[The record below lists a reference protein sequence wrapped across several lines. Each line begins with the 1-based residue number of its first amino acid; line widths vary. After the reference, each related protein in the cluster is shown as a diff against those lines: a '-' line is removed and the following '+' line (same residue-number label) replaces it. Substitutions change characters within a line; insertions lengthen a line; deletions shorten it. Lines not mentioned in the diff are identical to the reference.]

1 MFNKNVATN
10 KFCSSCSTWTTIT
23 LSGRIHHTKQMNE
36 AISKLSIEAKIK
48 LKYNE
53 WEVEITC
60 AEDKVKQIVENVLSG
75 IDIASLSNTKIAND
89 IEMLKNELNN
99 LKQKYESSNSNNFIN
114 SINQKRNNISL
125 KDLAKNGNTC
135 RSLIEKIFYEKY
147 FEKEK
152 LLGEVHEELSKIGY
166 NYDRTAVSHA
176 LTDMVRE
183 GILTRVG
190 TLRNYRYIQKKPLF
204 EK

>member
-1 MFNKNVATN
+1 MT
-10 KFCSSCSTWTTIT
+10 
-23 LSGRIHHTKQMNE
+23 E
-36 AISKLSIEAKIK
+36 AVSRLSIEAKIESEIEN
-48 LKYNE
+48 LK
-53 WEVEITC
+53 
-60 AEDKVKQIVENVLSG
+60 S
-75 IDIASLSNTKIAND
+75 
-89 IEMLKNELNN
+89 ELNN
-99 LKQKYESSNSNNFIN
+99 IKQKYELNYNNNILNNQF
-114 SINQKRNNISL
+114 NQKRNNISL
-125 KDLAKNGNTC
+125 KELAKNGNTC

-152 LLGEVHEELSKIGY
+152 LLGEVHEELSKMGY
-166 NYDRTAVSHA
+166 NYDRTAVSHS

>member
-1 MFNKNVATN
+1 
-10 KFCSSCSTWTTIT
+10 
-23 LSGRIHHTKQMNE
+23 MNE
-36 AISKLSIEAKIK
+36 AVSKLSEEARIK
-48 LKYNE
+48 LKYKD

-60 AEDKVKQIVENVLSG
+60 TEDKVKQVVENVLSG
-75 IDIASLSNTKIAND
+75 IDIASLSNTSINNE
-89 IEMLKNELNN
+89 IEKLREELDYLKS
-99 LKQKYESSNSNNFIN
+99 KYETNNN
-114 SINQKRNNISL
+114 TNHLNQRRNGISL
-125 KDLAKNGNTC
+125 KELAKNGNTC

-147 FEKEK
+147 FESEK
-152 LLGEVHEELSKIGY
+152 LLGEVHEEISRMGY
-166 NYDRTAVSHA
+166 NYDRTAVSHS

>member
-1 MFNKNVATN
+1 
-10 KFCSSCSTWTTIT
+10 
-23 LSGRIHHTKQMNE
+23 MNE
-36 AISKLSIEAKIK
+36 AVSKLSIETKIK

-53 WEVEITC
+53 WEVEISC
-60 AEDKVKQIVENVLSG
+60 AEDKVKQVVENVLSG
-75 IDIASLSNTKIAND
+75 IDIASSSNTKIVNE
-89 IEMLKNELNN
+89 IEILKNELNN
-99 LKQKYESSNSNNFIN
+99 LKQKYDSNDSNNKYFIN
-114 SINQKRNNISL
+114 NLNQRRNNISL
-125 KDLAKNGNTC
+125 KELTKNGNTC

-152 LLGEVHEELSKIGY
+152 LLGEVHEELSRMGY
-166 NYDRTAVSHA
+166 NYDRTAVSHS

>member
-1 MFNKNVATN
+1 
-10 KFCSSCSTWTTIT
+10 
-23 LSGRIHHTKQMNE
+23 MNNMHSNIFMSQIIIY
-36 AISKLSIEAKIK
+36 ISKMTEAVSRLSIEAKIK
-48 LKYNE
+48 LKYND
-53 WEVEITC
+53 WEVEIIC
-60 AEDKVKQIVENVLSG
+60 AEDKVKQVVGNVLSG
-75 IDIASLSNTKIAND
+75 IDTALFSNTKIETEIENLKSELKD
-89 IEMLKNELNN
+89 I
-99 LKQKYESSNSNNFIN
+99 KQKYESNSSNNNNNNILNNQF
-114 SINQKRNNISL
+114 NQKRNNISL
-125 KDLAKNGNTC
+125 KELAKNGNTC

-152 LLGEVHEELSKIGY
+152 LLGEVHEELSKMGY
-166 NYDRTAVSHA
+166 NYDRTAVSHS

>member
-1 MFNKNVATN
+1 
-10 KFCSSCSTWTTIT
+10 
-23 LSGRIHHTKQMNE
+23 MNNMHSNIFMSQIIIY
-36 AISKLSIEAKIK
+36 ISKMTEAVSRLSIEAKIK
-48 LKYNE
+48 LKYND
-53 WEVEITC
+53 WEVEIIC
-60 AEDKVKQIVENVLSG
+60 AEDKVKQVVGNVLSG
-75 IDIASLSNTKIAND
+75 IDTALFSNTKIETEIENLKSELKD
-89 IEMLKNELNN
+89 I
-99 LKQKYESSNSNNFIN
+99 KQKYESNSSNNNNILNNQF
-114 SINQKRNNISL
+114 NQKRNNISL
-125 KDLAKNGNTC
+125 KELAKNGNTC

-152 LLGEVHEELSKIGY
+152 LLGEVHEELSKMGY
-166 NYDRTAVSHA
+166 NYDRTAVSHS

>member
-1 MFNKNVATN
+1 MLNNMHSNIFM
-10 KFCSSCSTWTTIT
+10 SQI
-23 LSGRIHHTKQMNE
+23 IIY
-36 AISKLSIEAKIK
+36 ISKMTEAVSRLSIEAKIK
-48 LKYNE
+48 LKYND
-53 WEVEITC
+53 WEVEIIC
-60 AEDKVKQIVENVLSG
+60 AEDKVKQVVGNVLSG
-75 IDIASLSNTKIAND
+75 IDTALFSNTKIETEIENLKSELKD
-89 IEMLKNELNN
+89 I
-99 LKQKYESSNSNNFIN
+99 KQKYESNSSNNNNNNNILNNQF
-114 SINQKRNNISL
+114 NQKRNNISL
-125 KDLAKNGNTC
+125 KELAKNGNTC

-152 LLGEVHEELSKIGY
+152 LLGEVHEELSKMGY
-166 NYDRTAVSHA
+166 NYDRTAVSHS

>member
-1 MFNKNVATN
+1 
-10 KFCSSCSTWTTIT
+10 
-23 LSGRIHHTKQMNE
+23 MND
-36 AISKLSIEAKIK
+36 AVSKLSEEARIK
-48 LKYNE
+48 LKYKD

-60 AEDKVKQIVENVLSG
+60 TEDKVKHVVENVLSG
-75 IDIASLSNTKIAND
+75 IDIASLSNTSGNNEIQKLREELD
-89 IEMLKNELNN
+89 YLKS
-99 LKQKYESSNSNNFIN
+99 KYETNSNTNHF
-114 SINQKRNNISL
+114 NQRRNGISL
-125 KDLAKNGNTC
+125 KELTKNGNTC

-147 FEKEK
+147 FESEK
-152 LLGEVHEELSKIGY
+152 LLGEVHEEISRMGY
-166 NYDRTAVSHA
+166 NYDRTAVSHS

>member
-1 MFNKNVATN
+1 MLFMLNNMHSNIFMSQIIIYINKMT
-10 KFCSSCSTWTTIT
+10 
-23 LSGRIHHTKQMNE
+23 E
-36 AISKLSIEAKIK
+36 AVSRLSIEAKIK
-48 LKYNE
+48 LKYND

-60 AEDKVKQIVENVLSG
+60 TEDKVKQVVGNVLSG
-75 IDIASLSNTKIAND
+75 IDTALFSNTKIENEIENLKSELKD
-89 IEMLKNELNN
+89 I
-99 LKQKYESSNSNNFIN
+99 KQKYESNSSNNNNNILSNQF
-114 SINQKRNNISL
+114 NQKRNNISL
-125 KDLAKNGNTC
+125 KELAKNDNTC

-152 LLGEVHEELSKIGY
+152 LLGEVHEELSKMGY
-166 NYDRTAVSHA
+166 NYDRTAVSHS

-183 GILTRVG
+183 EILTRVG

>member
-1 MFNKNVATN
+1 
-10 KFCSSCSTWTTIT
+10 
-23 LSGRIHHTKQMNE
+23 MNE

-48 LKYNE
+48 LKYKE

-60 AEDKVKQIVENVLSG
+60 TEDKVKQVVENVLSG
-75 IDIASLSNTKIAND
+75 IDIASLSSTNTND
-89 IEMLKNELNN
+89 EIGKLKEEIDYLKTKLETNN
-99 LKQKYESSNSNNFIN
+99 NAYNYNQRKNNS
-114 SINQKRNNISL
+114 ISL
-125 KDLAKNGNTC
+125 KELAKNGNTC

-147 FEKEK
+147 FESERS
-152 LLGEVHEELSKIGY
+152 LGEVHDEISAMGY
-166 NYDRTAVSHA
+166 NYDRTAVSHS

-204 EK
+204 EKQ

>member
-1 MFNKNVATN
+1 MLFMLNNMHSNIFMSQIIIYIIKMT
-10 KFCSSCSTWTTIT
+10 
-23 LSGRIHHTKQMNE
+23 E
-36 AISKLSIEAKIK
+36 AVSRLSIEAKIK
-48 LKYNE
+48 LKYND

-60 AEDKVKQIVENVLSG
+60 TEDKVKQVVGNVLSG
-75 IDIASLSNTKIAND
+75 IDTALFSNTKIETEIENLKSELKD
-89 IEMLKNELNN
+89 I
-99 LKQKYESSNSNNFIN
+99 KQKYESISSNNNILN
-114 SINQKRNNISL
+114 NQLNQKRNNISL
-125 KDLAKNGNTC
+125 KELSKNGNTC

-152 LLGEVHEELSKIGY
+152 LLGEVHEELSKMGY
-166 NYDRTAVSHA
+166 NYDRTAVSHS

>member
-1 MFNKNVATN
+1 
-10 KFCSSCSTWTTIT
+10 
-23 LSGRIHHTKQMNE
+23 MNNMHSNIFMSQIIIYIIKMTE
-36 AISKLSIEAKIK
+36 AVSRLSIEAKIK
-48 LKYNE
+48 LKYND

-60 AEDKVKQIVENVLSG
+60 TEDKVKQVVGNVLSG
-75 IDIASLSNTKIAND
+75 IDTALFSNTKIETEIENLKSELKD
-89 IEMLKNELNN
+89 I
-99 LKQKYESSNSNNFIN
+99 KQKYESISSNNNILN
-114 SINQKRNNISL
+114 NQLNQKRNNISL
-125 KDLAKNGNTC
+125 KELSKNGNTC

-152 LLGEVHEELSKIGY
+152 LLGEVHEELSRMGY
-166 NYDRTAVSHA
+166 NYDRTAVSHS

>member
-1 MFNKNVATN
+1 MT
-10 KFCSSCSTWTTIT
+10 
-23 LSGRIHHTKQMNE
+23 E
-36 AISKLSIEAKIK
+36 AVSRLSIEAKIK
-48 LKYNE
+48 LKYND
-53 WEVEITC
+53 WEVEIIC
-60 AEDKVKQIVENVLSG
+60 AEDKVKQVVGNVLSG
-75 IDIASLSNTKIAND
+75 IDTALFSNTKIETE
-89 IEMLKNELNN
+89 IENLKNELKDI
-99 LKQKYESSNSNNFIN
+99 KQKYESNSSNNNNILNNQF
-114 SINQKRNNISL
+114 NQKRNNISL
-125 KDLAKNGNTC
+125 KELAKNGNTC

-152 LLGEVHEELSKIGY
+152 LLGEVHEELSKMGY
-166 NYDRTAVSHA
+166 NYDRTAVSHS